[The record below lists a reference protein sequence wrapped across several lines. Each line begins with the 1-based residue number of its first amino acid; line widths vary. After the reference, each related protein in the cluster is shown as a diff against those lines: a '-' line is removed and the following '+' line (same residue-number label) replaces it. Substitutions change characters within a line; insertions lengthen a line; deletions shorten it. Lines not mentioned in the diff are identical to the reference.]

1 MIDMRDAIPLDGDAG
16 DLPDPTMSATAVVD
30 ARGVVTGWSEGA
42 ERLLGYPSR
51 AAIGRPAAR
60 LLGTDR
66 DTGGAVRAVL
76 GGRSVTAALRHRDG
90 RRVAVRL
97 RTFPWSDRSGTGGV
111 CYVYWPTWPTPS
123 QQRVLRSLGLV

>member
-1 MIDMRDAIPLDGDAG
+1 
-16 DLPDPTMSATAVVD
+16 MSATAVVD

-76 GGRSVTAALRHRDG
+76 GGRSVTASLRHRDG

-97 RTFPWSDRSGTGGV
+97 RAFPWSDGEGRDQRLLVAT
-111 CYVYWPTWPTPS
+111 PT
-123 QQRVLRSLGLV
+123 